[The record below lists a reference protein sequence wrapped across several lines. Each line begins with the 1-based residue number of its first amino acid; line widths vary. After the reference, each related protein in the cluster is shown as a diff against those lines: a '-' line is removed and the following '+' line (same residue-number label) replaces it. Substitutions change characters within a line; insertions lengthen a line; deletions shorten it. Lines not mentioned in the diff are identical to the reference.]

1 MAGGFGQRPGEPE
14 GTHAA
19 GTADGLGQCR
29 DPGTALFPSPEQP
42 QRTEIAGRNPQPGK
56 GGRLRGVMLPAAA
69 ERDVGQ
75 IEGRNAAVEVGHGLD
90 CPVEKRGVGKHDGR
104 TLLIT
109 RAIGIVFVVGE
120 LGRSSAHDE
129 QENHG
134 KSVFAEHAQ
143 GLFRIQI

>member
-1 MAGGFGQRPGEPE
+1 
-14 GTHAA
+14 
-19 GTADGLGQCR
+19 
-29 DPGTALFPSPEQP
+29 
-42 QRTEIAGRNPQPGK
+42 
-56 GGRLRGVMLPAAA
+56 MLPAAA

-143 GLFRIQI
+143 GTFQNTNITILTMF

>member
-1 MAGGFGQRPGEPE
+1 
-14 GTHAA
+14 
-19 GTADGLGQCR
+19 
-29 DPGTALFPSPEQP
+29 
-42 QRTEIAGRNPQPGK
+42 
-56 GGRLRGVMLPAAA
+56 MLPAAA

-129 QENHG
+129 QETTVRAYLRSMHRDFSEYKYNYFKHVLNSNN
-134 KSVFAEHAQ
+134 KN
-143 GLFRIQI
+143 R